1 MDQLIPRAASA
12 QLREL
17 VAAFRVVIVNGPRQA
32 GKTTLLELFHE
43 DVGGTMRSLDDVDM
57 RRSAD
62 LDPVSFVEQRPQP
75 LIIDEVQRGGN
86 DLILAIKRAVD
97 TNRSRGQYV
106 LSGSSRFLTI
116 PTLTESLA
124 GRTVFIDLWPFSAAE
139 RFGAAPDFV
148 DQIFTEP
155 GRFVGSESRWSRRD
169 YLELIVGG
177 SFPEVAGLT
186 SPLARRAWYGAYVDT
201 VAVKDVQ
208 EFAQVQRITD
218 LPRMLELIA
227 ARSGSSLVLS
237 DIAASLG
244 VTHNTVRT
252 YLSYLE
258 TVFIVEELTA
268 WSTNLTNRVTKS
280 PKAFITDSGLAAHL
294 LQASVDDVA
303 AVGNRALG
311 GLVETFAFTEL
322 LKMRALTTRGFKLY
336 HYRDR
341 DGREIDFICEGPG
354 GGIVAIEI
362 KASASPRSSDTQHL
376 AWLRDKLGDRFVAGI
391 VFYLGTHCLSL
402 GDRLYLLPLS
412 ALWGHRPG

>member
-1 MDQLIPRAASA
+1 MDRLVPRAASA

-17 VAAFRVVIVNGPRQA
+17 AAAFRIVIVNGPRQA
-32 GKTTLLELFHE
+32 GKTTLLELFHR
-43 DVGGTMRSLDDVDM
+43 DVGGTMRSLDDADM

-62 LDPVSFVEQRPQP
+62 LDPVTFVGQKPRP

-97 TNRSRGQYV
+97 TDRSRGQFV
-106 LSGSSRFLTI
+106 LSGSSRFLTV

-124 GRTVFIDLWPFSAAE
+124 GRTVFIDLWPFSATE
-139 RFGAAPDFV
+139 RFGAAPDFI
-148 DQIFTEP
+148 DQMFTEP
-155 GRFVGSESRWSRRD
+155 GRLVGSESPWSRRD
-169 YLELIVGG
+169 YFALIVDG
-177 SFPEVAGLT
+177 SFPEAAGLS
-186 SPLARRAWYGAYVDT
+186 SPLARRAWYDAYVET
-201 VAVKDVQ
+201 VAMKDVQ
-208 EFAQVQRITD
+208 EFAHVQRITD

-227 ARSGSSLVLS
+227 ARAGSSLVLS
-237 DIAASLG
+237 DLAASLG
-244 VTHNTVRT
+244 VTHNTTRT

-258 TVFIVEELTA
+258 TVFIVDELTA
-268 WSTNLTNRVTKS
+268 WSTNLTSRVTKS
-280 PKAFITDSGLAAHL
+280 PKAFLTDSGLAAHL
-294 LQASVDDVA
+294 LQMSIDDLA

-354 GGIVAIEI
+354 GSIVAIEI
-362 KASASPRSSDTQHL
+362 KASVSPRSTDTQHL

-391 VFYLGTHCLSL
+391 VLYLGNHGLSL
-402 GDRLYLLPLS
+402 GDRLYLLPMS
-412 ALWGHRPG
+412 ALWDHRTG

>member
-1 MDQLIPRAASA
+1 
-12 QLREL
+12 
-17 VAAFRVVIVNGPRQA
+17 VIVNGPRQA
-32 GKTTLLELFHE
+32 GKTTLLELFHQ
-43 DVGGTMRSLDDVDM
+43 DVGGTMRSLDDADM

-62 LDPVSFVEQRPQP
+62 LDPVTFADQKPRP

-124 GRTVFIDLWPFSAAE
+124 GRTVFIELWPFSAAE
-139 RFGAAPDFV
+139 RFGAAPDFI

-155 GRFVGSESRWSRRD
+155 GRLVGSESSWSRRD
-169 YLELIVGG
+169 YLGLIVGG
-177 SFPEVAGLT
+177 SFPEVASLT
-186 SPLARRAWYGAYVDT
+186 SPLARRAWYDAYVET
-201 VAVKDVQ
+201 VAMKDVQ

-237 DIAASLG
+237 DLAASLG
-244 VTHNTVRT
+244 ITHNTIRT

-258 TVFIVEELTA
+258 TVFIVDELTA
-268 WSTNLTNRVTKS
+268 WSTNLTSRVTKS
-280 PKAFITDSGLAAHL
+280 PKAFLTDSGLAAHF
-294 LQASVDDVA
+294 LQMSVDDLA
-303 AVGNRALG
+303 SVGNRALR
-311 GLVETFAFTEL
+311 GLVETFAFSEL
-322 LKMRALTTRGFKLY
+322 LKMRALTTRGFRLY

-376 AWLRDKLGDRFVAGI
+376 AWLRDKLGARFVAGI
-391 VFYLGTHCLSL
+391 VLYLGNHGLSL
-402 GDRLYLLPLS
+402 GDRLYLLPMS
-412 ALWGHRPG
+412 ALWDHRTG